1 MAREVRIP
9 TVSLA
14 YSWPSVAS
22 ASAELSRPRR
32 SRVGRAETAVASLVP
47 PAAGD
52 VGPGASSGSHSA
64 RTPLMNGGGL
74 R

>member
-1 MAREVRIP
+1 MARDVRIP

-14 YSWPSVAS
+14 YSWPSMAS

-32 SRVGRAETAVASLVP
+32 SRVERAETAVASFVP
-47 PAAGD
+47 PAVAD
-52 VGPGASSGSHSA
+52 VGAGASYGSHSA
-64 RTPLMNGGGL
+64 RAPFVNGGGL